1 MMTMP
6 TEQYAVFGHPI
17 NHSKSPRIHTL
28 FAEQTRQN
36 LDYTAWDV
44 PADRFS
50 EELRRFADAGGKG
63 LSCTVPLKELAW
75 QIANNKSVQAE
86 RAKAVNTLSIG
97 SDGGLYGDNTDGVG
111 LVRDLTQ
118 NLGIPITGC
127 EILLLGAGG
136 ASRGI
141 LEPLLA
147 LKPDRLVIANRTLIK
162 AERLAEEFSDLASIQ
177 ALGYDS
183 LTGNRFNLILNAT
196 SASLHG
202 RLPPLPEGI
211 LAPLGY
217 CYDLAYG
224 SQPTAFVE
232 WGKFRGAKLSTD
244 GIGMLVEQASEAFF
258 IWRGVHPQTVPIIE
272 RLNAERGHGAKNR
285 QGF

>member
-1 MMTMP
+1 MTKP
-6 TEQYAVFGHPI
+6 TDQYAVFGHPI
-17 NHSKSPRIHTL
+17 SHSKSPRIHTL

-36 LDYTAWDV
+36 LEYTAWDV

-50 EELRRFADAGGKG
+50 EELRRFAEAGGKG

-75 QIANNKSVQAE
+75 QIADKKSVQAE
-86 RAKAVNTLSIG
+86 RAKAVNTLRIG

-118 NLGIPITGC
+118 NLGIAITGYK
-127 EILLLGAGG
+127 ILLLGAGG

-147 LKPDRLVIANRTLIK
+147 LKPERVVIANRTLEK
-162 AERLAEEFSDLASIQ
+162 AERLADEFSEVGSIQ
-177 ALGYDS
+177 ALKFDS
-183 LTGNRFNLILNAT
+183 LVGNRFNLILNAT
-196 SASLHG
+196 SASLRG
-202 RLPPLPEGI
+202 ELPPLPEGV

-232 WGKFRGAKLSTD
+232 WGERMGAKLSTD

-258 IWRGVHPQTVPIIE
+258 IWRGVRPQTVPVIE
-272 RLNAERGHGAKNR
+272 RLNAERGQGAKK
-285 QGF
+285 QEGF

>member
-1 MMTMP
+1 MMTKP
-6 TEQYAVFGHPI
+6 TDQYAVFGHPI
-17 NHSKSPRIHTL
+17 SHSKSPRIHAL

-50 EELRRFADAGGKG
+50 EELRRFAEAGGKG

-75 QIANNKSVQAE
+75 QIADKKSVQAE
-86 RAKAVNTLSIG
+86 RAKAVNTLRIG
-97 SDGGLYGDNTDGVG
+97 SDGDLYGDNTDGVG

-118 NLGIPITGC
+118 NLGIAITGC
-127 EILLLGAGG
+127 KILLLGAGG

-147 LKPDRLVIANRTLIK
+147 LKPERVVIANRTLEK
-162 AERLAEEFSDLASIQ
+162 AERLANEFSEVGSIQ
-177 ALGYDS
+177 ALKFDS
-183 LTGNRFNLILNAT
+183 LVGNRFNLILNAT
-196 SASLHG
+196 SASLRG
-202 RLPPLPEGI
+202 ELPPLPEGV

-232 WGKFRGAKLSTD
+232 WGERMGAKLSTD

-258 IWRGVHPQTVPIIE
+258 IWRGVRPQTVPVIE
-272 RLNAERGHGAKNR
+272 RLNAERGQGAKK
-285 QGF
+285 QEGF

>member
-1 MMTMP
+1 MTKP
-6 TEQYAVFGHPI
+6 TDQYAVFGHPI
-17 NHSKSPRIHTL
+17 SHSKSPRIHTL

-36 LDYTAWDV
+36 LEYTAWDV

-50 EELRRFADAGGKG
+50 EELRRFAEAGGKG

-75 QIANNKSVQAE
+75 QIADKKSVQAE
-86 RAKAVNTLSIG
+86 RAKAVNTLRIG

-118 NLGIPITGC
+118 NLGIAITGC
-127 EILLLGAGG
+127 KILLLGAGG

-147 LKPDRLVIANRTLIK
+147 LKPERGVIANRTLEM
-162 AERLAEEFSDLASIQ
+162 AERLADEFSEVGSIQ
-177 ALGYDS
+177 ALKFDS
-183 LTGNRFNLILNAT
+183 LVGNRFNLILNAT
-196 SASLHG
+196 SASLRG
-202 RLPPLPEGI
+202 ELPPLPEGV

-232 WGKFRGAKLSTD
+232 WGERMGAKLSTD

-258 IWRGVHPQTVPIIE
+258 IWRGVRPQTVPVIE
-272 RLNAERGHGAKNR
+272 RLNAERGQGAKK
-285 QGF
+285 QEGF

>member
-1 MMTMP
+1 MTKP
-6 TEQYAVFGHPI
+6 TDQYAVFGHPI
-17 NHSKSPRIHTL
+17 SHSKSPRIHTL

-50 EELRRFADAGGKG
+50 EELRRFAEAGGKG

-75 QIANNKSVQAE
+75 QIADKKSVQAE
-86 RAKAVNTLSIG
+86 RAKAVNTLRIG
-97 SDGGLYGDNTDGVG
+97 SDGDLYGDNTDGVG

-118 NLGIPITGC
+118 NLGIAITGC
-127 EILLLGAGG
+127 KILLLGAGG

-147 LKPDRLVIANRTLIK
+147 LKPERVVIANRTLEK
-162 AERLAEEFSDLASIQ
+162 AERLADEFSEVGSIQ
-177 ALGYDS
+177 ALKFDS
-183 LTGNRFNLILNAT
+183 LVGNRFNLILNAT
-196 SASLHG
+196 SASLRG
-202 RLPPLPEGI
+202 ELPPLPEGV

-232 WGKFRGAKLSTD
+232 WGERMGAKLSTD

-258 IWRGVHPQTVPIIE
+258 IWRGVRPQTVPVIE
-272 RLNAERGHGAKNR
+272 RLNAERGQGAKK
-285 QGF
+285 QEGF

>member
-1 MMTMP
+1 MTKP
-6 TEQYAVFGHPI
+6 TDQYAVFGHPI
-17 NHSKSPRIHTL
+17 SHSKSPRIHTL

-36 LDYTAWDV
+36 LEYTAWDV

-50 EELRRFADAGGKG
+50 EELRRFAEAGGKG

-75 QIANNKSVQAE
+75 QIADKKSVQAE
-86 RAKAVNTLSIG
+86 RAKAVNTLRIG
-97 SDGGLYGDNTDGVG
+97 SDGDLYGDNTDGVG

-118 NLGIPITGC
+118 NLGIAITGC
-127 EILLLGAGG
+127 NILLLGAGG

-147 LKPDRLVIANRTLIK
+147 LKPERVVIANRTLEK
-162 AERLAEEFSDLASIQ
+162 AERLANEFSEVGSIQ
-177 ALGYDS
+177 ALKFDS
-183 LTGNRFNLILNAT
+183 LVGNRFNLILNAT
-196 SASLHG
+196 SASLRG
-202 RLPPLPEGI
+202 ELPPLPEGV

-232 WGKFRGAKLSTD
+232 WGERMGAKLSTD

-258 IWRGVHPQTVPIIE
+258 IWRGVRPQTVPVIE
-272 RLNAERGHGAKNR
+272 RLNAERGQGAKK
-285 QGF
+285 QEGF

>member
-1 MMTMP
+1 MTKP
-6 TEQYAVFGHPI
+6 TDQYAVFGHPI
-17 NHSKSPRIHTL
+17 SHSKSPRIHTL

-36 LDYTAWDV
+36 LEYTAWDV

-50 EELRRFADAGGKG
+50 EELRRFAEAGGKG

-75 QIANNKSVQAE
+75 QIADKKSVQAE
-86 RAKAVNTLSIG
+86 RAKAVNTLRIG
-97 SDGGLYGDNTDGVG
+97 SDGDLYGDNTDGVG

-118 NLGIPITGC
+118 NLGIAITGYK
-127 EILLLGAGG
+127 ILLLGAGG

-147 LKPDRLVIANRTLIK
+147 LKPERVVIANRTLEK
-162 AERLAEEFSDLASIQ
+162 AERLADEFSEVGSIQ
-177 ALGYDS
+177 ALKFDS
-183 LTGNRFNLILNAT
+183 LVGNRFNLILNAT
-196 SASLHG
+196 SASLRG
-202 RLPPLPEGI
+202 ELPPLPEGV

-232 WGKFRGAKLSTD
+232 WGERMGAKLSTD

-258 IWRGVHPQTVPIIE
+258 IWRGVRPQTVPVIE
-272 RLNAERGHGAKNR
+272 RLNAERGQGAKK
-285 QGF
+285 QEGF